1 MEAASYRLLSGGTP
15 ELLKEAIVISEKQP
29 KSAVATPAAPAGT
42 RISMEKSATEK
53 VLFTQ
58 GEYEPQSTVNWRDV
72 EMLALDVDGVL
83 TDGGLTFDG
92 NGGLYQ
98 RFHVRDG
105 FALVSARKK
114 GLIVAWISGRESAV
128 ARKRFEELKLDPAY
142 CILNCPDKAAAL
154 REIQQKN
161 NLKPHQCCF
170 IGDDIPDLAAFS
182 VCGVKVAVRDG
193 AAELKKQATYI
204 TYEKGGHGAVRE
216 VIEHIL
222 KAKGQWAE
230 VLSLFSGSGGD
241 LPERGDLQR

>member
-1 MEAASYRLLSGGTP
+1 
-15 ELLKEAIVISEKQP
+15 
-29 KSAVATPAAPAGT
+29 
-42 RISMEKSATEK
+42 MEKSATEK

-72 EMLALDVDGVL
+72 ELLALDVDGVL
-83 TDGGLTFDG
+83 TDGGLTFDDD
-92 NGGLYQ
+92 GGLYQ

-128 ARKRFEELKLDPAY
+128 ARKRFAELKLDPAY

-170 IGDDIPDLAAFS
+170 VGDDIPDLAAYS

-193 AAELKKQATYI
+193 AAELKKLATYI
-204 TYEKGGHGAVRE
+204 TYANGGHGAVRE

-222 KAKGQWAE
+222 KAKGQWAD
-230 VLSLFSGSGGD
+230 VVSMFSGSSGD

>member
-1 MEAASYRLLSGGTP
+1 M
-15 ELLKEAIVISEKQP
+15 SEKSTRSSLTTPTSP
-29 KSAVATPAAPAGT
+29 KMGT

-72 EMLALDVDGVL
+72 ELLALDVDGVL
-83 TDGGLTFDG
+83 TDGGLTFDDD
-92 NGGLYQ
+92 GGLYQ

-128 ARKRFEELKLDPAY
+128 ARKRFAELKLDPTY

-154 REIQQKN
+154 RDIQQKN

-170 IGDDIPDLAAFS
+170 VGDDIPDLSAFS

-193 AAELKKQATYI
+193 AAELKAIASYI
-204 TYEKGGHGAVRE
+204 TYAKGGHGAVRE
-216 VIEHIL
+216 VIENIL
-222 KAKGQWAE
+222 KAKGQWQD
-230 VLSLFSGSGGD
+230 VVSLFSGSGGD

>member
-1 MEAASYRLLSGGTP
+1 MIAISRKSEQSSLTTP
-15 ELLKEAIVISEKQP
+15 NAP
-29 KSAVATPAAPAGT
+29 KAGT

-72 EMLALDVDGVL
+72 ELLALDVDGVL
-83 TDGGLTFDG
+83 TDGGLTFDDDG
-92 NGGLYQ
+92 RLYQ

-105 FALVSARKK
+105 FALVSAHKK
-114 GLIVAWISGRESAV
+114 GLIVAWISGRESEV
-128 ARKRFEELKLDPAY
+128 ARKRFAELKLDPVY

-170 IGDDIPDLAAFS
+170 VGDDIPDLAAFS
-182 VCGVKVAVRDG
+182 VCGVKVAVRNS
-193 AAELKKQATYI
+193 AAELKKLATYI
-204 TYEKGGHGAVRE
+204 TYANGGHGAVRE

-222 KAKGQWAE
+222 KAKGQWTD
-230 VLSLFSGSGGD
+230 VVSMFSGGGGD

>member
-1 MEAASYRLLSGGTP
+1 
-15 ELLKEAIVISEKQP
+15 
-29 KSAVATPAAPAGT
+29 
-42 RISMEKSATEK
+42 MEKETTEK

-58 GEYEPQSTVNWRDV
+58 GEYEARRRVHWRDV

-92 NGGLYQ
+92 DGALYQ

-105 FALVSARKK
+105 FGLVSARKA

-128 ARKRFEELKLDPAY
+128 ARKRFAELKLDPAY

-154 REIQQKN
+154 REIQRKN

-182 VCGVKVAVRDG
+182 VCGVRVAVAD
-193 AAELKKQATYI
+193 ASQDLKKQATFI
-204 TYEKGGHGAVRE
+204 TQNKGGHGAVRE
-216 VIEHIL
+216 VVENIMRE
-222 KAKGQWAE
+222 KGMWNQ
-230 VLSLFSGSGGD
+230 VISMFSGSGGD